1 MAVLDSTDDSTSSS
15 PGTSVQGGGGSSAG
29 QAQYATAQDWDHYQQ
44 TITHLYMQE
53 NRTLRQVDAM
63 MRQEYGFRATIKMYK
78 TRIRKWNLRKNARHD
93 DRESKRTQARQR
105 VEGPVKKDPESASII
120 SSTTSSHA
128 SSGSGLA
135 LGSAAA
141 QRHKKARAGIQTKA
155 RRRKLA
161 DSGDAAAT
169 AAGNGVVARIP
180 SPRPANLKPTVT
192 ISIPRILEDVDDEV
206 RLPHEI
212 IRLMRITIE
221 GAAHAHSLSWAT
233 KPDQETYSQEVEAFR
248 NGKKAFTACTQW
260 YHKMRL
266 AADML
271 QNKQK
276 LAEATLLINAL
287 LSQLREF
294 LNETIFGSV
303 TALPYLVYGLFS
315 ANEEVG
321 VLINNFITQLVKI
334 TLGAHHPLSLAW
346 GRLNKLP
353 PQQIRTTLA
362 TILRSSADFMSGP
375 SGASGAKAV
384 SCLPKQYDTPPETWG
399 MWLLVEDADPATVK
413 PEAVDETFLLYST
426 GYSIYCNWHIQNENW
441 ATARKA
447 LALVETW
454 IAGFGDLKF
463 AAASSMRAWHATAM
477 AALARAD
484 GDIDGEKRYLMEAYW
499 HTVDIHGLH
508 HTETMAP
515 LKSIVRFL
523 ERTGAT
529 EEAAVWKQAF
539 DDAWYKMLDV
549 ECSKLEI

>member
-1 MAVLDSTDDSTSSS
+1 MALLDSTDDSTSSS

-53 NRTLRQVDAM
+53 NRTLRQVDDM

-93 DRESKRTQARQR
+93 DRDSKRTQ
-105 VEGPVKKDPESASII
+105 VKPRDEP
-120 SSTTSSHA
+120 
-128 SSGSGLA
+128 GLA
-135 LGSAAA
+135 KSESTLTSIQPSGGGLVLGTAA
-141 QRHKKARAGIQTKA
+141 QRHKKKTARTSIQTKA

-161 DSGDAAAT
+161 DTGGAAA
-169 AAGNGVVARIP
+169 AAAVGHASVGVVARIP
-180 SPRPANLKPTVT
+180 SPRPANLKPTV

-233 KPDQETYSQEVEAFR
+233 KPDQDTYPQEVEAFR

-303 TALPYLVYGLFS
+303 TALPYLVYGLFT
-315 ANEEVG
+315 ANVEVG
-321 VLINNFITQLVKI
+321 LLINNFITQLVTI

-353 PQQIRTTLA
+353 PQQIRATLA
-362 TILRSSADFMSGP
+362 TILRSSADFMAGP
-375 SGASGAKAV
+375 AGASGAKAV

-413 PEAVDETFLLYST
+413 PKEVDETFLLSST

-441 ATARKA
+441 AAARKA

-454 IAGFGDLKF
+454 IAGFGDHKF

-477 AALARAD
+477 AALARAG
-484 GDIDGEKRYLMEAYW
+484 GDEAGEKRHLLEAYW
-499 HTVDIHGLH
+499 HTVDIHGLQH
-508 HTETMAP
+508 PETMAP

-523 ERTGAT
+523 ERTKAT
-529 EEAAVWKQAF
+529 DEAAVWKHAF